1 MEGNRVFAAEFGLEE
16 VAQPAM
22 NFEQRLKVVEMR
34 HAILVV
40 LTPKV
45 APVYVPPR
53 DHAPTEAEKEW
64 MSLVDVAAKV
74 VGLYRDRFD
83 QKSFLLA
90 AGGAAGNDL
99 EFESG
104 TLNVRLK

>member
-1 MEGNRVFAAEFGLEE
+1 MEGNRVFAAEFDLEE

-64 MSLVDVAAKV
+64 MSLVDVAASCSFNFHINQV
-74 VGLYRDRFD
+74 FFGGPDGLGQDYIKR
-83 QKSFLLA
+83 LA
-90 AGGAAGNDL
+90 
-99 EFESG
+99 
-104 TLNVRLK
+104 RRRC